1 MIAKTLIAVGLA
13 LALGAA
19 PALAD
24 RTPAPPGAKA
34 TILSPADGAAVSNPV
49 TVVFGLE
56 GMGVA
61 PAGVDKQNTFL
72 LYPSPCP
79 RARTRARMPS
89 SA

>member
-61 PAGVDKQNTFL
+61 PAGVDK
-72 LYPSPCP
+72 
-79 RARTRARMPS
+79 
-89 SA
+89 